1 MSDEED
7 PQNLTLTVI
16 TESEDRAAL
25 EDIRD
30 TKGNSNKTPAALKHF
45 NNFLAIY
52 CEEKDTPVVE
62 ADDIPYYMALA
73 TLQTINIGGMTSS
86 ESSST
91 T

>member
-1 MSDEED
+1 MRLLLRTDTKRPNHDVKPIRENRPNMADEEE
-7 PQNLTLTVI
+7 NLTLTVI

-52 CEEKDTPVVE
+52 
-62 ADDIPYYMALA
+62 
-73 TLQTINIGGMTSS
+73 
-86 ESSST
+86 
-91 T
+91 

>member
-52 CEEKDTPVVE
+52 CEEKGAPVVE
-62 ADDIPYYMALA
+62 AGDISYHSLGDIADH
-73 TLQTINIGGMTSS
+73 
-86 ESSST
+86 
-91 T
+91 